1 MSFRNNRYAPAAE
14 RAGVIPVGF
23 KFKCRY
29 CNVFKTKDCFSKKE
43 IDSYANQLARN
54 PGMKLDPINS
64 LLRCISCKGGQL
76 TERQCEGPCSK
87 WKSLDMFSKAQRS
100 RGNGWCMECVQW
112 KEGHHPEVIT
122 TPAPGTELEQLDT
135 TSDAPE
141 PTTGSSYAASM
152 ASLSLGNTPNGSQ
165 LAPHLRAATASSQI
179 ENRSQSS
186 VSNAYEGAR
195 TADLP
200 TSSDGWST
208 RDSRRR
214 AGPAIQYNA
223 YDANGVRH
231 TQERAMA
238 LTSRATSTVGA
249 SSTTSV
255 ASGSALA
262 PRPVTQS
269 PAATASR
276 PSPVTAPRVVVNRST
291 GWARPIGTRTAQPAN
306 PGTVTAWAPESNEVY
321 RRSAYDSS
329 DDEM

>member
-1 MSFRNNRYAPAAE
+1 MSFRNNRYAPAVE
-14 RAGVIPVGF
+14 CAGVIPVGF
-23 KFKCRY
+23 RFKCRH
-29 CNVFKTKDCFSKKE
+29 CNIYKTKDCFSKKE
-43 IDSYANQLARN
+43 IASYANQFARN
-54 PGMKLDPINS
+54 PGMTLDPVNS
-64 LLRCISCKGGQL
+64 LLRCFGCKGGQAS
-76 TERQCEGPCSK
+76 ERQCEGPCSK
-87 WKSLDMFSKAQRS
+87 WKSLDQFSKAQRS

-112 KEGHHPEVIT
+112 KEGHHPEVNT

-165 LAPHLRAATASSQI
+165 LAPHLRAAAGSQI

-186 VSNAYEGAR
+186 MSNAYEGAR

-200 TSSDGWST
+200 TSSDVWST

-231 TQERAMA
+231 SQEKAMT
-238 LTSRATSTVGA
+238 LTSQATSAIGA
-249 SSTTSV
+249 SSATSV
-255 ASGSALA
+255 ASGPALA
-262 PRPVTQS
+262 TRPVTQIQVV
-269 PAATASR
+269 TAS
-276 PSPVTAPRVVVNRST
+276 RVVVNPST
-291 GWARPIGTRTAQPAN
+291 GWAKPIGTRTAQPAN
-306 PGTVTAWAPESNEVY
+306 PGAVTAWAPESNEVY

>member
-1 MSFRNNRYAPAAE
+1 MSFRNNRYTPAAE
-14 RAGVIPVGF
+14 RAGVIPANF
-23 KFKCRY
+23 KFKCRH
-29 CNVFKTKDCFSKKE
+29 CNIFKTKDCFSKKE
-43 IDSYANQLARN
+43 ISSYANQYAQN
-54 PGMKLDPINS
+54 PGMSLDPVKS
-64 LLRCISCKGGQL
+64 LLRCIGCKGGQVS
-76 TERQCEGPCSK
+76 ERQCEGPCSK
-87 WKSLDMFSKAQRS
+87 WKSLDQFSKSQRS

-165 LAPHLRAATASSQI
+165 LPPHQRAAAGSQI

-186 VSNAYEGAR
+186 MSNAYEGAR
-195 TADLP
+195 TADLQP
-200 TSSDGWST
+200 SSDGWST

-214 AGPAIQYNA
+214 AGPAIQYSA

-231 TQERAMA
+231 HQEKAMT
-238 LTSRATSTVGA
+238 LTSRATSAVGA
-249 SSTTSV
+249 SSATSV
-255 ASGSALA
+255 ASGPALA
-262 PRPVTQS
+262 TRPVTQS

-276 PSPVTAPRVVVNRST
+276 PSPGAAPRVVVNPST
-291 GWARPIGTRTAQPAN
+291 GWAKPIGTRTAQPAN
-306 PGTVTAWAPESNEVY
+306 PGTVTAWAPESNEGY

>member
-1 MSFRNNRYAPAAE
+1 MAWRNNGYAPAAE
-14 RAGVIPVGF
+14 RAGVIPIGF

-29 CNVFKTKDCFSKKE
+29 CNIFKTKGCFSKKE
-43 IDSYANQLARN
+43 IGPLERDVARN
-54 PGMKLDPINS
+54 PGMRLDPIS
-64 LLRCISCKGGQL
+64 PLLRCMECKGGQVM
-76 TERQCEGPCSK
+76 ERQCEGPCSK
-87 WKSLDMFSKAQRS
+87 IKTLDMFSKSQRS

-112 KEGHHPEVIT
+112 KEGHHPEVNT

-135 TSDAPE
+135 TNDAPE

-165 LAPHLRAATASSQI
+165 LAPHPRAAAGSQI

-186 VSNAYEGAR
+186 MSNPFEGAR

-200 TSSDGWST
+200 TSSDVWST

-231 TQERAMA
+231 SQERAMT
-238 LTSRATSTVGA
+238 LTSQATSTVGA
-249 SSTTSV
+249 SSATSV
-255 ASGSALA
+255 ASSPARA
-262 PRPVTQS
+262 TRPVTQS

-276 PSPVTAPRVVVNRST
+276 PSPTTAPRVVVNQST
-291 GWARPIGTRTAQPAN
+291 GWARPIGTRTAQPSN
-306 PGTVTAWAPESNEVY
+306 PGAVTAWAQSRMRFTADRPTTP
-321 RRSAYDSS
+321 A
-329 DDEM
+329 MMKCK

>member
-23 KFKCRY
+23 KFKCRN
-29 CNVFKTKDCFSKKE
+29 CNIYKTKSCFSNTE
-43 IDSYANQLARN
+43 IAGYANQFAQN
-54 PGMKLDPINS
+54 PSMTLDPIKS
-64 LLRCISCKGGQL
+64 LLRCRGCKGGQAS
-76 TERQCEGPCSK
+76 ERQCEGPCSK
-87 WKSLDMFSKAQRS
+87 WKSLDQFSKAQRS

-112 KEGHHPEVIT
+112 KEGHHPEVNT

-165 LAPHLRAATASSQI
+165 LAPHLRATAGSQI

-186 VSNAYEGAR
+186 MSNAYEGAR

-200 TSSDGWST
+200 TSSDLWST

-231 TQERAMA
+231 SQEKAMT
-238 LTSRATSTVGA
+238 LTSRATSAIGA
-249 SSTTSV
+249 SSATSV
-255 ASGSALA
+255 ASGPALVT
-262 PRPVTQS
+262 RPVTQI
-269 PAATASR
+269 PVVTASR
-276 PSPVTAPRVVVNRST
+276 SSPVTAPRVVVNPST
-291 GWARPIGTRTAQPAN
+291 GWAKPIGTRTAQPAN
-306 PGTVTAWAPESNEVY
+306 PGAVTAWAPESNEVY

>member
-23 KFKCRY
+23 KIKCRH
-29 CNVFKTKDCFSKKE
+29 CNIFKTKDCFSKKE
-43 IDSYANQLARN
+43 ISSYANQYAQN
-54 PGMKLDPINS
+54 PGMKLDPIKS
-64 LLRCISCKGGQL
+64 LLRCMGCKGGQAS
-76 TERQCEGPCSK
+76 ERQCEGPCSK
-87 WKSLDMFSKAQRS
+87 WKSLDQFSKAQRS

-112 KEGHHPEVIT
+112 KEGHHPEVNT

-165 LAPHLRAATASSQI
+165 LLRAAAGSQI

-186 VSNAYEGAR
+186 MSNAYEGTR
-195 TADLP
+195 TA
-200 TSSDGWST
+200 SSDVWST

-214 AGPAIQYNA
+214 AGPAIQYNT

-231 TQERAMA
+231 SQEKAMT
-238 LTSRATSTVGA
+238 LTSRATSAVGA
-249 SSTTSV
+249 SSATSV
-255 ASGSALA
+255 ASGPTLA
-262 PRPVTQS
+262 TRPVTQS

-276 PSPVTAPRVVVNRST
+276 SSQVTAPRVVVNQST
-291 GWARPIGTRTAQPAN
+291 GWAKPIGTRTAQPAN
-306 PGTVTAWAPESNEVY
+306 PGALTAWAPESNEGY

>member
-23 KFKCRY
+23 KFKCRH
-29 CNVFKTKDCFSKKE
+29 CNIFKTKDCFSKKE
-43 IDSYANQLARN
+43 ISSYANQYAQN
-54 PGMKLDPINS
+54 PGMKLDPIKS
-64 LLRCISCKGGQL
+64 LLRCMGCKGGQAS
-76 TERQCEGPCSK
+76 ERQCEGPCSK
-87 WKSLDMFSKAQRS
+87 WKSLDQFSKAQRS

-112 KEGHHPEVIT
+112 KEGHHPEVNT

-165 LAPHLRAATASSQI
+165 LLRAAAGSQI

-186 VSNAYEGAR
+186 MSNAYEGAR
-195 TADLP
+195 TA
-200 TSSDGWST
+200 SSDVWST

-231 TQERAMA
+231 SHEKAMT
-238 LTSRATSTVGA
+238 LTSRATSAVGA
-249 SSTTSV
+249 SSATSV
-255 ASGSALA
+255 ASGPALA
-262 PRPVTQS
+262 TRPVTQS

-276 PSPVTAPRVVVNRST
+276 SSQVTAPRVVVNQST
-291 GWARPIGTRTAQPAN
+291 GWAKPIGTRTAQPAN
-306 PGTVTAWAPESNEVY
+306 PSALTAWAPESNEGY

>member
-23 KFKCRY
+23 KFKCRH
-29 CNVFKTKDCFSKKE
+29 CNIFKTKDCFSKKE
-43 IDSYANQLARN
+43 ISSYANQYAQN
-54 PGMKLDPINS
+54 PGMKLDPIKS
-64 LLRCISCKGGQL
+64 LLRCMGCKGGQAS
-76 TERQCEGPCSK
+76 ERQCEGPCSK
-87 WKSLDMFSKAQRS
+87 WKSLDQFSKAQRS

-112 KEGHHPEVIT
+112 KEGHHPEVNT

-135 TSDAPE
+135 TGDAPE

-165 LAPHLRAATASSQI
+165 LLRAAAGSQI

-186 VSNAYEGAR
+186 MSNAYEGAR
-195 TADLP
+195 TA
-200 TSSDGWST
+200 SSDVWST

-231 TQERAMA
+231 SQEKAMT
-238 LTSRATSTVGA
+238 LTSRATSAVGA
-249 SSTTSV
+249 SSATSV
-255 ASGSALA
+255 ASDPALA
-262 PRPVTQS
+262 TRPVTQS

-276 PSPVTAPRVVVNRST
+276 SSQVTAPRVVVNQST
-291 GWARPIGTRTAQPAN
+291 GWAKPIGTRTAQPAN
-306 PGTVTAWAPESNEVY
+306 PSALTAWAPESNEGY